1 MAATATPRA
10 PFSRGARA
18 RQRAFRHPGY
28 VVLAGFLA
36 TIGVGTILL
45 LLPISAADGRQ
56 TSFVDALFT
65 ATSAI
70 TTTGLDTVNGP
81 AHWSNFGDGV
91 IAVLIQIGGLGIL
104 TSASLFFMVVAHRIG
119 LRRRLATQM
128 EVRADALGGLR
139 QLVLVILK
147 VAVLVELIDGR
158 PMPQG
163 RSQIA
168 HAATVVR
175 QRFAQASVLFAIDQL
190 VRGVIGAITGV
201 VRGVLNLLPIPGA
214 RQVSGL
220 LHAFLRVAVG
230 LIDEVILAHAIRSR
244 ATDPWAS
251 AREALVLYGQ
261 NYRPVLKNA
270 AWLAGIV
277 YGLSLLG
284 FLVMLAPAALVV
296 YLMPGAWA
304 AGGFVFALL
313 FAWAVKA
320 ALLEPFAVACMMQ
333 VYFRAIEGQSP
344 DPEWDARLE
353 QMSGHF
359 RKLKGRIAGGRAA
372 PVPRQGETA

>member
-1 MAATATPRA
+1 MWDFSIGSALAMMARTLPFILLRVAVYFGMALGYMLVTGTGAGIGYGIGGFGDDGFRA
-10 PFSRGARA
+10 SSTLWG
-18 RQRAFRHPGY
+18 G
-28 VVLAGFLA
+28 VAGF
-36 TIGVGTILL
+36 G
-45 LLPISAADGRQ
+45 
-56 TSFVDALFT
+56 LFG
-65 ATSAI
+65 AI
-70 TTTGLDTVNGP
+70 MYW
-81 AHWSNFGDGV
+81 AREY
-91 IAVLIQIGGLGIL
+91 VLYIVKAGHI
-104 TSASLFFMVVAHRIG
+104 
-119 LRRRLATQM
+119 
-128 EVRADALGGLR
+128 
-139 QLVLVILK
+139 
-147 VAVLVELIDGR
+147 AVLVELIDGR

-201 VRGVLNLLPIPGA
+201 VRGVLALLPIPGA

-261 NYRPVLKNA
+261 NYRPMLKNA
-270 AWLAGIV
+270 AWLAVIV
-277 YGLSLLG
+277 YGLSFVV

-372 PVPRQGETA
+372 PVSRQGETA

>member
-1 MAATATPRA
+1 MWDFSIGSALAMMARTL
-10 PFSRGARA
+10 PFILLRVAVYFGMAL
-18 RQRAFRHPGY
+18 GY
-28 VVLAGFLA
+28 VLVTGTGAGIGYGIGGFGDDGFRASSTLWGGLAGF
-36 TIGVGTILL
+36 G
-45 LLPISAADGRQ
+45 
-56 TSFVDALFT
+56 LFG
-65 ATSAI
+65 AI
-70 TTTGLDTVNGP
+70 MYW
-81 AHWSNFGDGV
+81 AREY
-91 IAVLIQIGGLGIL
+91 VLYIVKAGHI
-104 TSASLFFMVVAHRIG
+104 
-119 LRRRLATQM
+119 
-128 EVRADALGGLR
+128 
-139 QLVLVILK
+139 
-147 VAVLVELIDGR
+147 AVLVELIDGQ

-201 VRGVLNLLPIPGA
+201 VRGVLTLLPIPGA

-270 AWLAGIV
+270 AWLAVIV
-277 YGLSLLG
+277 YGLSFVV

>member
-1 MAATATPRA
+1 MWDFSIGSALAMMARTL
-10 PFSRGARA
+10 PFILLRVAVYFGMAL
-18 RQRAFRHPGY
+18 GY
-28 VVLAGFLA
+28 VLVTGTGAGIGYGIGGFGDDGFRASSTLWGGVAGF
-36 TIGVGTILL
+36 G
-45 LLPISAADGRQ
+45 
-56 TSFVDALFT
+56 LFG
-65 ATSAI
+65 AI
-70 TTTGLDTVNGP
+70 MYW
-81 AHWSNFGDGV
+81 AREY
-91 IAVLIQIGGLGIL
+91 VLYIVKAGHI
-104 TSASLFFMVVAHRIG
+104 
-119 LRRRLATQM
+119 
-128 EVRADALGGLR
+128 
-139 QLVLVILK
+139 
-147 VAVLVELIDGR
+147 AVLVELIDGR

-201 VRGVLNLLPIPGA
+201 VRGVLALLPIPGA

-261 NYRPVLKNA
+261 NYRPMLKNA
-270 AWLAGIV
+270 AWLAVIV
-277 YGLSLLG
+277 YGLSFVV

-372 PVPRQGETA
+372 PVSRQGETA